1 MLIFDMFT
9 SVMACYAVK
18 CMEPVNR
25 SGTALVFD
33 KPELRHKVLEMLSK
47 CAELGCVDVQA
58 DVGQNAFR
66 MQERVVRQSLELRG
80 ESSHGTRVSAPS
92 GRR

>member
-1 MLIFDMFT
+1 MLIVDMFT

-33 KPELRHKVLEMLSK
+33 NLELRHKVFEMLSK
-47 CAELGCVDVQA
+47 CAELGCVA
-58 DVGQNAFR
+58 AKLMLAR
-66 MQERVVRQSLELRG
+66 MHFECKNDAVRQSLE
-80 ESSHGTRVSAPS
+80 TS
-92 GRR
+92 G